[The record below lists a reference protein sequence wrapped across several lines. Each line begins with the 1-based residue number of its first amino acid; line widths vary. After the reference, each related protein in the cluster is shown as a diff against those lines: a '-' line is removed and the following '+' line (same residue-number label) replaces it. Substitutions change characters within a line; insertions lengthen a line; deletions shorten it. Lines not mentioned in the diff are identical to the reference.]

1 MELDIVHDDFV
12 LQQGPDAELGRDARG
27 LEQGRTGLVADA
39 HFVQDDAVEQAH
51 VDVADGHLRV
61 QQAAQFVGREH
72 GETPLDMRDVQQE
85 EKCCIQAGQARDAEA
100 QDVACSFDGRS
111 VLFYVR

>member
-1 MELDIVHDDFV
+1 MSGFV
-12 LQQGPDAELGRDARG
+12 LTKDQQDMRRL
-27 LEQGRTGLVADA
+27 
-39 HFVQDDAVEQAH
+39 
-51 VDVADGHLRV
+51 
-61 QQAAQFVGREH
+61 AAKFGEEVMRPAAKEYDLL

-111 VLFYVR
+111 VLFNVR